1 MKVRSDAAA
10 EIQGFADIEH
20 GASSVSKEIYPR
32 LLRKFG
38 EVRPPGM
45 IHGA

>member
-10 EIQGFADIEH
+10 EIQGFANIEH
-20 GASSVSKEIYPR
+20 STSSVSKEIYPG
-32 LLRKFG
+32 LLGKFG